1 MRKETTKNTI
11 DIVEA
16 LNNGEWAVRWDFKP
30 KYNEQGE
37 TTEVNWYE
45 EEIFNHI
52 PQLEEIKETIT
63 NWFNKQVDGAILQGF
78 KYNSMPV
85 WLSMENQFNYK
96 SIFDLSIMIEQKIA
110 AWDEANPSLA
120 GQTYIIEE
128 VTSEDGTIEEISKPT
143 GRPQS
148 LFPVNFKFGT
158 NEQPNYHT
166 FNNIEELTD
175 FYTATLSY
183 IQGCYTSGWIKKDS
197 FDYSQY
203 EKAIAAL

>member
-1 MRKETTKNTI
+1 MRKETTENSI
-11 DIVEA
+11 DIIKD
-16 LNNGEWAVRWDFKP
+16 LGNGEWAVRWDFKI

-37 TTEVNWYE
+37 VTGIYWYE

-52 PQLEEIKETIT
+52 PQIEEIKETIT
-63 NWFNKQVDGAILQGF
+63 NWFNKQVDESILQGF
-78 KYNSMPV
+78 RYNGMLV

-96 SIFDLSIMIEQKIA
+96 SIFDLSVMIEQKIE
-110 AWDEANPSLA
+110 AWDEANPTLA
-120 GQTYIIEE
+120 GQTYIIKE
-128 VTSEDGTIEEISKPT
+128 VILEDGTREHLPQST

-166 FNNIEELTD
+166 FNNIEELTE

-183 IQGCYTSGWIKKDS
+183 IQECYTLGWIKKDS
-197 FDYSQY
+197 FDYSIY
-203 EKAIAAL
+203 EEAIAAL

>member
-1 MRKETTKNTI
+1 MRKETTENRI

-16 LNNGEWAVRWDFKP
+16 LGNGEWAVRWDFKP

-37 TTEVNWYE
+37 ISGVNWYE

-78 KYNSMPV
+78 KYNGMLV

-96 SIFDLSIMIEQKIA
+96 SIFDLSVMIEQQIA
-110 AWDEANPSLA
+110 AWDEANPTLA
-120 GQTYIIEE
+120 GQNY
-128 VTSEDGTIEEISKPT
+128 TIEEIILDNGETEQFHQPT

-148 LFPVNFKFGT
+148 LLPVSFKFGT

-166 FNNIEELTD
+166 FNTIEELTE
-175 FYTATLSY
+175 FYTATLAY
-183 IQGCYTSGWIKKDS
+183 IQGCYTSGWVKKDS
-197 FDYSQY
+197 FDYSVY
-203 EKAIAAL
+203 EEAINTL